1 MEKMKIL
8 ISIFLFFIFAAG
20 NAYSQDMKNNDA
32 KKLFNEGNEK
42 IRAGNYDGSV
52 KDYTDAL
59 KIEESYMIYQN
70 RCVAYQR
77 LSKFDL
83 AKEDALKVISLQQ
96 NSYEGYDLLGLT
108 YYLMGNYDE
117 SVKNL
122 ERALDLA
129 QTDKEKNKV
138 KTKLARAY
146 TKLGSKE
153 ETNANSS
160 KAIEYY
166 TKGAEISNYD
176 KAYLSLAKI
185 YTDLAKWDQA
195 ISASQNAIKN
205 GAKSGGPY
213 FYMGLAYKNKGD
225 ISKAKEM
232 FMEAKQ
238 DKTYK
243 KNAEYELSLLK

>member
-32 KKLFNEGNEK
+32 KKLLNEGNEK

-122 ERALDLA
+122 ERALDLG

-185 YTDLAKWDQA
+185 YKILL
-195 ISASQNAIKN
+195 NGIKQFLLHKMQLKMELKAE
-205 GAKSGGPY
+205 GHIFIWVLLIRIRRHFKS
-213 FYMGLAYKNKGD
+213 
-225 ISKAKEM
+225 
-232 FMEAKQ
+232 
-238 DKTYK
+238 
-243 KNAEYELSLLK
+243 